1 MQEEYSTN
9 YKKPYNRNYQNNRN
23 YNNYGYNNSYY
34 KRNNYYNNYNSYYN
48 NNYLDENQYFTQQYD
63 QSTQQQNSEG
73 SYVKRIRIDRLKLED
88 PIPAMPETL
97 LQKPKE
103 KEFNEKLESFK
114 SEMDKRVKEIVS
126 DDAKNRNTGTN
137 RSPI

>member
-34 KRNNYYNNYNSYYN
+34 KRNNYNNNYNSYYN
-48 NNYLDENQYFTQQYD
+48 NNYQDENQYFTQQYD
-63 QSTQQQNSEG
+63 QSNQQHNSEG
-73 SYVKRIRIDRLKLED
+73 TYVKRIRIDRLKLED

-97 LQKPKE
+97 LQKPNE
-103 KEFNEKLESFK
+103 KEFNQKLEGFK
-114 SEMDKRVKEIVS
+114 SEMDNRVKEIVS
-126 DDAKNRNTGTN
+126 NDAKNRNTGTN